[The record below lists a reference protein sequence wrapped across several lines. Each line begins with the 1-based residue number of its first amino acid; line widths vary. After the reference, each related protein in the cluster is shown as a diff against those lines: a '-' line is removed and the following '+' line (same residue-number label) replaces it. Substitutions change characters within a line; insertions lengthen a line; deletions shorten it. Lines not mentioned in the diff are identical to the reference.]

1 MLVFC
6 LHNYYSLENGEAET
20 DGKQKCLYLWKNY
33 TTKLFGFIIF
43 QRSTFYGVSNYFIF
57 ILVSSVRAGLIFEL
71 ITTNENFRSEGFS
84 IERFKVP
91 MEEERSFK
99 RRGGNRITSFQNL
112 IWHLWSWDL
121 AISFTSVAQNFN
133 LR

>member
-1 MLVFC
+1 MENKSVYIFEKTIQLNYLVSSFFNDQ
-6 LHNYYSLENGEAET
+6 HFME
-20 DGKQKCLYLWKNY
+20 
-33 TTKLFGFIIF
+33 
-43 QRSTFYGVSNYFIF
+43 FYRFSNYFIF

-99 RRGGNRITSFQNL
+99 RRGGNRITPFQN
-112 IWHLWSWDL
+112 
-121 AISFTSVAQNFN
+121 F
-133 LR
+133 